1 MLEPPGLQTREAPGE
16 APGAIVPAKTHLSSS
31 VVVPQAATDVKDKDK
46 IQHTNTQIHMRV
58 IACTVLAK
66 THSSCWKQAAT
77 AVGKYKYTYTRTQIN
92 KHEYKNTNTR
102 TPTIDKDRNKAQREV
117 PTFPT

>member
-1 MLEPPGLQTREAPGE
+1 MSEPPGVQTREAPDE

-58 IACTVLAK
+58 IAC
-66 THSSCWKQAAT
+66 HSAGKDSLLMLEASSYRSGQIQIH
-77 AVGKYKYTYTRTQIN
+77 KYKDTNKQTRIQIHIYKDTYHR
-92 KHEYKNTNTR
+92 
-102 TPTIDKDRNKAQREV
+102 
-117 PTFPT
+117 